1 MTDIE
6 TRLGKFTNKTRAEE
20 AKAASWIG
28 RHPGWTLA
36 IIVVETLLMAFL
48 LVKAYA

>member
-20 AKAASWIG
+20 LKASTWIG
-28 RHPGWTLA
+28 RHPHWTLA
-36 IIVVETLLMAFL
+36 IGIAQL
-48 LVKAYA
+48 LVIVWLAFKHL

>member
-20 AKAASWIG
+20 AKATSWIG

-36 IIVVETLLMAFL
+36 IGIVLLLGDLILAI
-48 LVKAYA
+48 KAYG